1 MYITLYEEFGGIMR
15 REPSHW
21 NNDYSYSW
29 REQERRARREW
40 WIENLTI
47 VGCYLAVVAI
57 ATCMFIKLSA

>member
-1 MYITLYEEFGGIMR
+1 MTS
-15 REPSHW
+15 REPDHW
-21 NNDYSYSW
+21 RNDYSHSW